1 MYLLKLEFSAFPDK
15 YPGVGLLD
23 HMVALFL
30 IFWKFLKEFIR
41 VFKRV
46 TDIESK
52 LRLPGNK
59 WGGGINW
66 EIGIDICKLFK
77 IDT

>member
-30 IFWKFLKEFIR
+30 IFKGTSILFSIDAVPVYIPTNSLEISLFSIPFPEFI
-41 VFKRV
+41 
-46 TDIESK
+46 IC
-52 LRLPGNK
+52 RLF
-59 WGGGINW
+59 
-66 EIGIDICKLFK
+66 DDSHSDCVR
-77 IDT
+77 